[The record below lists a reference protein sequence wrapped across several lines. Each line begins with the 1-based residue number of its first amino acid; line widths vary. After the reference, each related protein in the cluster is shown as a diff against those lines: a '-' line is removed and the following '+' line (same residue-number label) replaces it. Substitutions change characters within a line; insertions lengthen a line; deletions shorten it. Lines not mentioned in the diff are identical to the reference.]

1 LSGYTPTLEHIKTA
15 YVGKH
20 SSLYTPQDRERAEEF
35 DRWYRGLRTVSEHD
49 AYYLTLLRQS
59 WPGDASKW
67 LKRRIFKGARLVYL
81 CLEGLT
87 K

>member
-1 LSGYTPTLEHIKTA
+1 
-15 YVGKH
+15 V
-20 SSLYTPQDRERAEEF
+20 
-35 DRWYRGLRTVSEHD
+35 LRTISEHD